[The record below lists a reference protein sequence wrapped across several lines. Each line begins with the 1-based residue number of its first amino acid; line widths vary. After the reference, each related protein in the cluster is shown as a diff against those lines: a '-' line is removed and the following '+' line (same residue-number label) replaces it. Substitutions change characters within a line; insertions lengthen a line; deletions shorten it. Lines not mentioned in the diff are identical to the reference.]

1 MLDNVG
7 MTAKQI
13 AADKNDL
20 KIVNLLDRCEA
31 AFMKNTARVEKYKD
45 KAQKDMAK
53 NQKKFA
59 QARAAQKRQMEK
71 EGSKRTA
78 NNNRTVTADQ
88 RRT

>member
-31 AFMKNTARVEKYKD
+31 LFMKNTASVDKYKN

-59 QARAAQKRQMEK
+59 EARAK
-71 EGSKRTA
+71 TPFF
-78 NNNRTVTADQ
+78 
-88 RRT
+88 